1 MRGRGS
7 AFPNVFAKEMHVM
20 ADITMNSP
28 LVKPKLG
35 MMGASMNAMALI
47 APGAFLWITYQL
59 QAAATAPSGASVA
72 ADIWAGIVVALVLAF
87 LTAISYSQ
95 LAKLYPEA
103 GFAGAVY
110 FAEKAFLERSGAK
123 RGAPNSMARM
133 AKLSTGWAAH
143 LFYWV
148 YPGVMVAFMATMI
161 GYIYNQFT
169 GKNLSILELT
179 LIGVIFSIVTGYI
192 AYRGITGSTFTSI
205 VINVIQW
212 GTLIIFSA
220 LAIFYRIHNPQAV
233 TAGWTFSGA
242 WDVIKPH
249 TMNGVLIQS
258 TIAILILVGFESST
272 SLSAET
278 KNAKSTIPRAIII
291 SLIVQGLLAY
301 LIEYFATGTMISDKL
316 TGVVDGKTVTGMD
329 AAAASGAPIGDLVI
343 LIGNYVFHG
352 IGFGLMISMA
362 VTVAIAVIGTTLSC
376 MNTAMRVSGGMAA
389 DQELPSMMGFIH
401 KKFAIPHVALIALIM
416 VSAVIGAIGVRSV
429 VGLTGITL
437 ASNLGTFVLYGL
449 TCTWT
454 IVAYRKRKDHNVLL
468 HDIVPA
474 LGLLANLVML
484 VAIVYLY
491 AIGNADSKNE
501 AYIMFVIAGG
511 WLIVSIAYI
520 GVTSMRKSYS
530 MKMISAMIRPESLG
544 VLMEVL
550 KDEDLILGMTVTK
563 IKGFGRELGKT
574 PGAGSGDPDLQ
585 FNSDRIS
592 LIPKVRVDLVV
603 NDWDVPKVM
612 EVMRE
617 ALFTGR
623 EGDGKI
629 FVMNA
634 TDAMRIRTGEKGV
647 LAV

>member
-1 MRGRGS
+1 
-7 AFPNVFAKEMHVM
+7 MHVM
-20 ADITMNSP
+20 ADITMSSP

-35 MMGASMNAMALI
+35 LVGASMNAMALI

-59 QAAATAPSGASVA
+59 QAAATAPNGASVA
-72 ADIWAGIVVALVLAF
+72 ADIWSGILVALVLAF

-123 RGAPNSMARM
+123 RSAPNSIARI

-148 YPGVMVAFMATMI
+148 YPGVMVAFMATLI
-161 GYIYNQFT
+161 GYLYTQFT
-169 GKNLSILELT
+169 GKTLSVLDLT

-192 AYRGITGSTFTSI
+192 AYRGITGSTLTSI

-212 GTLIIFSA
+212 GTLVIFSG
-220 LAIFYRIHNPQAV
+220 LAIFYRIHNPQGV
-233 TAGWTFSGA
+233 TGWVFSGT

-249 TMNGVLIQS
+249 TLTGVLVQS

-278 KNAKSTIPRAIII
+278 KNPKTTIPRAVII

-316 TGVVDGKTVTGMD
+316 TGIVDSKTVTGMD
-329 AAAASGAPIGDLVI
+329 AAAASGAPIGDLTK
-343 LIGNYVFHG
+343 LIGDYVFHG

-362 VTVAIAVIGTTLSC
+362 VTVAIAVVGTTLSC
-376 MNTAMRVSGGMAA
+376 MNTAMRISGGMAA

-449 TCTWT
+449 TCVWT
-454 IVAYRKRKDHNVLL
+454 IVAYRKRADHNVLL

-474 LGLLANLVML
+474 LGVLANLLML

-491 AIGNADSKNE
+491 VIGNADSKNE

-511 WLIVSIAYI
+511 WLIVSIAYV

-530 MKMISAMIRPESLG
+530 MKMISAMIRPESLQ
-544 VLMEVL
+544 VLVEVL
-550 KDEDLILGMTVTK
+550 KDEELILGMTVTK
-563 IKGFGRELGKT
+563 IKGFGRQLGKT
-574 PGAGSGDPDLQ
+574 PGNGNPDPDLKL
-585 FNSDRIS
+585 NSDKIS
-592 LIPKVRVDLVV
+592 FIPKVRVDLVV

-617 ALFTGR
+617 ALFTGQA
-623 EGDGKI
+623 GDGKI
-629 FVMNA
+629 FVMDA
-634 TDAMRIRTGEKGV
+634 KDAMRIRTGEKGV

>member
-1 MRGRGS
+1 
-7 AFPNVFAKEMHVM
+7 
-20 ADITMNSP
+20 
-28 LVKPKLG
+28 
-35 MMGASMNAMALI
+35 MNAMALI

-72 ADIWAGIVVALVLAF
+72 SDIWFGIVVALVLAF

-123 RGAPNSMARM
+123 RGAPNSVARM

-148 YPGVMVAFMATMI
+148 YPGVMVAFMATLI
-161 GYIYNQFT
+161 GYLYNQFT
-169 GKNLSILELT
+169 GKNLSVLELT
-179 LIGVIFSIVTGYI
+179 LIGVIFAIVTGYI
-192 AYRGITGSTFTSI
+192 AYRGITGSTMTSI

-212 GTLIIFSA
+212 GSLVIFSA
-220 LAIFYRIHNPQAV
+220 LAIFYRIHNPQGI
-233 TAGWTFSGA
+233 TTGWTFSGA

-278 KNAKSTIPRAIII
+278 KNAKTTIPKAIII
-291 SLIVQGLLAY
+291 ALVVQGLVAY
-301 LIEYFATGTMISDKL
+301 LFEYFATGTMISDKL
-316 TGVVDGKTVTGMD
+316 TGVVDGKTVMGMD
-329 AAAASGAPIGDLVI
+329 AAAASGAPIGDLAI

-352 IGFGLMISMA
+352 IGFGLMISLA
-362 VTVAIAVIGTTLSC
+362 ITVAIAVIGTTLSC
-376 MNTAMRVSGGMAA
+376 MNTAMRISGGMAA

-416 VSAVIGAIGVRSV
+416 VSAIIGAIGVRSV

-454 IVAYRKRKDHNVLL
+454 IVAYRKRADHNILL
-468 HDIVPA
+468 HDIIPA
-474 LGLLANLVML
+474 LGLLANLLML

-491 AIGNADSKNE
+491 VIGNADSKNE
-501 AYIMFVIAGG
+501 AYIMFIIAGG

-520 GVTSMRKSYS
+520 GVTSMKKSYS
-530 MKMISAMIRPESLG
+530 MKMISAMIRPESLS
-544 VLMEVL
+544 VLMQVL

-563 IKGFGRELGKT
+563 IKGFGRQQGKA
-574 PGAGSGDPDLQ
+574 PGEGSGDPDLQ
-585 FNSDRIS
+585 FNSDKIS

-617 ALFTGR
+617 ALFTGQV
-623 EGDGKI
+623 GDGKI

>member
-1 MRGRGS
+1 MGS
-7 AFPNVFAKEMHVM
+7 A
-20 ADITMNSP
+20 

-35 MMGASMNAMALI
+35 LGGASVNAMALI

-72 ADIWAGIVVALVLAF
+72 SDIWFGIVVALVLAF

-110 FAEKAFLERSGAK
+110 FAEKAFLEKSGAK
-123 RGAPNSMARM
+123 RGAPNSVARM

-148 YPGVMVAFMATMI
+148 YPGVMVAFMATLI

-179 LIGVIFSIVTGYI
+179 LIGVVFTIVTGYI
-192 AYRGITGSTFTSI
+192 AYRGITGSTFTSW
-205 VINVIQW
+205 VINIIQW
-212 GTLIIFSA
+212 GSLIIFSA
-220 LAIFYRIHNPQAV
+220 LAIFYRIHNPQGI
-233 TAGWTFSGA
+233 TTGWTFSGA

-278 KNAKSTIPRAIII
+278 KNAKTTIPKAIII
-291 SLIVQGLLAY
+291 ALIVQGLVAY
-301 LIEYFATGTMISDKL
+301 LFEYFATGTMISDKL
-316 TGVVDGKTVTGMD
+316 TGVVDGKTVMGMD
-329 AAAASGAPIGDLVI
+329 AAAASGAPIGDLAI

-352 IGFGLMISMA
+352 IGFGLMISLA
-362 VTVAIAVIGTTLSC
+362 LTVAIAVIGTTLSC
-376 MNTAMRVSGGMAA
+376 MNTAMRISGGMAA
-389 DQELPSMMGFIH
+389 DQELPSMMGFVH
-401 KKFAIPHVALIALIM
+401 KKFAIPHVALIALMM

-437 ASNLGTFVLYGL
+437 ASNLGTFLLYGF
-449 TCTWT
+449 TCAWT
-454 IVAYRKRKDHNVLL
+454 IVAYRKRADHNVVL
-468 HDIVPA
+468 HDVVPA
-474 LGLLANLVML
+474 LGVLFNLVML
-484 VAIVYLY
+484 IAIVYLY
-491 AIGNADSKNE
+491 VIGNADSKNE
-501 AYIMFVIAGG
+501 AYIMFIIAGG
-511 WLIVSIAYI
+511 WLIVSLAYVGI
-520 GVTSMRKSYS
+520 TSMRKSYS
-530 MKMISAMIRPESLG
+530 MKMISAMIRPESLS
-544 VLMEVL
+544 VLMQVL

-563 IKGFGRELGKT
+563 IKGFGRQQGK
-574 PGAGSGDPDLQ
+574 GSADGSGDPDLQ
-585 FNSDRIS
+585 FNSDKIS

-617 ALFTGR
+617 ALFTGQV
-623 EGDGKI
+623 GDGKI
-629 FVMNA
+629 FVMKA